1 MISRSIQQESQV
13 FIAKIIH
20 EDSFRNTKSIRSI
33 EFSEDPKLYVI
44 ENNEYSQASDVYA
57 FAFIMFEDLSN
68 EKPFVLSLRSKKAH
82 CKVKLCSGPFPYID
96 TV

>member
-44 ENNEYSQASDVYA
+44 ENNA
-57 FAFIMFEDLSN
+57 FMHSTLKSSERWCGRLSIFEIEIK
-68 EKPFVLSLRSKKAH
+68 EKNQRLLILKINKSL
-82 CKVKLCSGPFPYID
+82 FE
-96 TV
+96 